1 MSTASHGYAGPYRLL
16 NIINTGQ
23 TSQVWQA
30 YHDGSRKYV
39 AVKMLQREYA
49 RDKEHVRF
57 LKWEYTVAGKIEHER
72 ICRGLL
78 REYFS
83 SLGRKVLSR
92 LLNGNDLMRRF
103 GLEPSPVIGSLLAGL
118 EELRAIGRINT
129 REEAFRAASSML
141 KSKAFR
147 KIRGNVYG

>member
-72 ICRGLL
+72 ICRVYQFG
-78 REYFS
+78 RERGIPYLALEWFPAPN
-83 SLGRKVLSR
+83 LNYHGEDGRGHLTIA
-92 LLNGNDLMRRF
+92 F
-103 GLEPSPVIGSLLAGL
+103 APIPEPSGLALGGL
-118 EELRAIGRINT
+118 AVRPRAP
-129 REEAFRAASSML
+129 ASPL
-141 KSKAFR
+141 
-147 KIRGNVYG
+147 

>member
-72 ICRGLL
+72 ICRVYQFG
-78 REYFS
+78 REPRYS
-83 SLGRKVLSR
+83 IPRLGVVSPRISR
-92 LLNGNDLMRRF
+92 YEFVRARRA
-103 GLEPSPVIGSLLAGL
+103 PSDRGKGGASGAG
-118 EELRAIGRINT
+118 
-129 REEAFRAASSML
+129 
-141 KSKAFR
+141 
-147 KIRGNVYG
+147 